1 MHLFICILLLTFV
14 NESITTMNR
23 RLQQFLEAENITQ
36 SLLADTL
43 GVTRAS
49 ISHILSGRNRPGFD
63 FLESIA
69 LHYPEISLEWLLT
82 GRGKMY
88 REASKTATEDPQTA
102 ISVPPRKVQRIVVF
116 YDDATF
122 EEFSQ

>member
-1 MHLFICILLLTFV
+1 
-14 NESITTMNR
+14 MNR

-36 SLLADTL
+36 SLFADTL

-88 REASKTATEDPQTA
+88 REPEKTAPEATTMP
-102 ISVPPRKVQRIVVF
+102 ISPLPPRKVSRIVVF
-116 YDDATF
+116 YDDNTF
-122 EEFSQ
+122 DEFSG

>member
-1 MHLFICILLLTFV
+1 
-14 NESITTMNR
+14 MNR

-36 SLLADTL
+36 SLFADTL

-88 REASKTATEDPQTA
+88 RETEKTAAEGPPPRIPQL
-102 ISVPPRKVQRIVVF
+102 PPRKVSRIVVF
-116 YDDATF
+116 YDDNTF
-122 EEFSQ
+122 DEFSG

>member
-1 MHLFICILLLTFV
+1 
-14 NESITTMNR
+14 MNR

-36 SLLADTL
+36 SLFADTL

-88 REASKTATEDPQTA
+88 RETEKTATEAPPTPIPQL
-102 ISVPPRKVQRIVVF
+102 PPRKVSRIVVF
-116 YDDATF
+116 YDDNTF
-122 EEFSQ
+122 DEFSG

>member
-1 MHLFICILLLTFV
+1 
-14 NESITTMNR
+14 MNR

-36 SLLADTL
+36 SLFADTL

-88 REASKTATEDPQTA
+88 REAAKPALEASETP
-102 ISVPPRKVQRIVVF
+102 IPLPPPRKVARIVVF
-116 YDDATF
+116 YDDNTF
-122 EEFSQ
+122 DEFSG